1 MKAQSGDQTA
11 SQDVLE
17 RAKKIKVIL
26 MDVDGCLTDGKL
38 YYMPGPD
45 GAMVETKGFN
55 TQDGLGL
62 HFCYHAGI
70 LTGVISGRQSP
81 ATTERAKMLN
91 MKYIYQG
98 LLDKI
103 ETWEE
108 ILTDAGVSPEEAI
121 FIGDDFTDVPLMQRA
136 GIGVAVANARDEVK
150 KAADY
155 ITSAPGGDGA
165 IREVIELVL
174 KSQGLW
180 DTVITKYFKT
190 TVVSKP

>member
-1 MKAQSGDQTA
+1 MKAQGANQTA

-17 RAKKIKVIL
+17 RARKIKVIL

-38 YYMPGPD
+38 YYMPGAD

-70 LTGVISGRQSP
+70 ATGVISGRNSP

-108 ILTDAGVSPEEAI
+108 ILADAGVTAEQAI

-136 GIGVAVANARDEVK
+136 GLGVAVANAREEVK
-150 KAADY
+150 AAADY
-155 ITSAPGGDGA
+155 VTSTAGGEGA

-180 DTVITKYFKT
+180 EPVVTKYFKT